1 MRVARALLATAV
13 LATFFAAPAP
23 AAAQAA
29 DAAAAARYPDR
40 PVRMV
45 VPFAPAGTADIV
57 ARLVAQCMAP
67 GLGQPVVVENR
78 AGAGGTV
85 GSEAVAKAA
94 PDGYTLALHTVS
106 SAVLNSFLYRR
117 LPYDAR
123 RDFSAVSQVGQSP
136 NVLVVRPGLPANS
149 VRELIALLKR
159 EPGRYSYGSSGNGTI
174 LHLSA
179 ALFATMAGVE
189 ATHVPYRGAGPAL
202 NDLLAGQVDFMID
215 VIPAL
220 LPHIQEGRLRALG
233 VSTAERVP
241 LLPEVPTIAEAALP
255 GYETYIWHGL
265 FAPARTPRP
274 VVDRVAA
281 EAVKAVNDPDCR
293 RRMVELGVDP
303 VGSGPAEFEAF
314 WDRQIAYWGPV
325 VRASGAT
332 LD

>member
-1 MRVARALLATAV
+1 M
-13 LATFFAAPAP
+13 
-23 AAAQAA
+23 
-29 DAAAAARYPDR
+29 
-40 PVRMV
+40 
-45 VPFAPAGTADIV
+45 
-57 ARLVAQCMAP
+57 
-67 GLGQPVVVENR
+67 
-78 AGAGGTV
+78 
-85 GSEAVAKAA
+85 
-94 PDGYTLALHTVS
+94 
-106 SAVLNSFLYRR
+106 
-117 LPYDAR
+117 
-123 RDFSAVSQVGQSP
+123 
-136 NVLVVRPGLPANS
+136 LVVRPGLPANS
-149 VRELIALLKR
+149 ARELIALLKR

-233 VSTAERVP
+233 VSTAQRVP

-274 VVDRVAA
+274 VVERVAA
-281 EAVKAVNDPDCR
+281 EAAKAVNDPDCR

-303 VGSGPAEFEAF
+303 VGSGPACRRTA
-314 WDRQIAYWGPV
+314 RG
-325 VRASGAT
+325 SSS
-332 LD
+332 LC